1 MMCPP
6 EIETLFSGCAA
17 IDLDDATAENGRTA
31 AGLAVAEG
39 DDAEDDR
46 WREKA
51 RKELPAAAA
60 AGSLKEEFAGA
71 AAAEGWA
78 AKTGADTGRG
88 LRMEAAGEGE
98 DCDGCR
104 GTELSS
110 I

>member
-1 MMCPP
+1 MCPP

-31 AGLAVAEG
+31 AGRAVAEG

-60 AGSLKEEFAGA
+60 AGSLKEECAGA
-71 AAAEGWA
+71 AADGKA

-98 DCDGCR
+98 DCGCCR